1 MKRWVIFVK
10 FRGVRF
16 NWFDHEIIHQQ
27 FIHEFVFCSYG
38 QSLFSELDNDISV
51 IFTFGTSHPKH
62 CRNNNGQKKESIQY
76 GHHARIK
83 EMDSPTNQLVEF
95 NRNDK
100 NDLRIA

>member
-1 MKRWVIFVK
+1 MKLFTNNLYMNLFFAHMDKVCV
-10 FRGVRF
+10 G
-16 NWFDHEIIHQQ
+16 
-27 FIHEFVFCSYG
+27 
-38 QSLFSELDNDISV
+38 LFSELDNDISV

-62 CRNNNGQKKESIQY
+62 CRNNNGKKKESIQY